1 MPCNEITNQVILAP
15 TYAEDAEGA
24 IQKMDSLQYRMVVSS
39 QTSPLDE
46 DNVRLSLQ
54 HSFSLRPR
62 EGVWGRRGGG
72 KKGWLAVGNFR
83 PGPLPHLR
91 VRIDRGLPALKHVRW
106 VVFLVRGRYPGR
118 CCSQL
123 SWQALG

>member
-62 EGVWGRRGGG
+62 EGV
-72 KKGWLAVGNFR
+72 
-83 PGPLPHLR
+83 
-91 VRIDRGLPALKHVRW
+91 
-106 VVFLVRGRYPGR
+106 
-118 CCSQL
+118 
-123 SWQALG
+123 